1 MRMMPQ
7 LHHMGKDKGLVF
19 GQGNGFPELD
29 RKARNR
35 KLYKRR
41 GYIPPEDNR
50 QE

>member
-1 MRMMPQ
+1 
-7 LHHMGKDKGLVF
+7 MGKDKGLVF

-41 GYIPPEDNR
+41 GYKEHGSHEQTDNVR
-50 QE
+50 Q